1 MLELELIWK
10 DFGKGVAENG
20 GGGESF
26 VPIVLKKKKYYKESR
41 KKEEYYI
48 QPNDGSLTGL
58 VTWYVGTGF

>member
-1 MLELELIWK
+1 MLDLGLNRNA
-10 DFGKGVAENG
+10 FLNGVPKTG